1 MKNVNKTILV
11 GILSLTI
18 FGGCA
23 KDIQSAMNNI
33 KNENYSGLV
42 GDVMNIGSS
51 SMENG
56 TIQKLLEKGSNTDGS
71 KIDPKNVDSSLK
83 DIEDN
88 LATIQ
93 AASDQGNPKAQG
105 LLAFYTEFKLKNIS
119 KATELYKKSCGGG
132 IQFSCQRL
140 STNLQ

>member
-11 GILSLTI
+11 GILSITM

-71 KIDPKNVDSSLK
+71 KIDPKNGLFAVKNSIFVEIRSV
-83 DIEDN
+83 
-88 LATIQ
+88 
-93 AASDQGNPKAQG
+93 GNARQ
-105 LLAFYTEFKLKNIS
+105 
-119 KATELYKKSCGGG
+119 
-132 IQFSCQRL
+132 
-140 STNLQ
+140 